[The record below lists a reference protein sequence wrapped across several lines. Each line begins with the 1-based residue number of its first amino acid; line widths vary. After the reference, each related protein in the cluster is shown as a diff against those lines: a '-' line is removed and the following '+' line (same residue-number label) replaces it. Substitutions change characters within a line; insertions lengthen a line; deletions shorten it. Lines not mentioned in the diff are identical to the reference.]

1 LAVQAANAACP
12 GWAATAPSVRAAIM
26 HRIADL
32 AEHNVD
38 TLANMETLD
47 NGGLLRSNL
56 RGVMP
61 RVAHYFRFFA
71 DWLVE
76 HLDTADFETHG
87 HSNHVS
93 WDPPASRP
101 SSPPATLR

>member
-12 GWAATAPSVRAAIM
+12 GWAATAPSVRAAIL

-47 NGGLLRSNL
+47 NGGL
-56 RGVMP
+56 
-61 RVAHYFRFFA
+61 
-71 DWLVE
+71 
-76 HLDTADFETHG
+76 
-87 HSNHVS
+87 
-93 WDPPASRP
+93 
-101 SSPPATLR
+101 